1 MTIEKD
7 ILTGNEPQEKLKA
20 AIQAGFDSGIS
31 DKKIPD
37 IMIEVEARLL
47 DEGKL

>member
-1 MTIEKD
+1 MTIEKNISTD
-7 ILTGNEPQEKLKA
+7 DELQNELKA
-20 AIQAGFDSGIS
+20 AIQAGIDSGIS

-37 IMIEVEARLL
+37 IMIEVEARLR